1 MTRKD
6 TNVCWM
12 LALCAAVAML
22 APASA
27 NLNLYLTQY
36 EVRRLLGLSA
46 ELFYVREGVINEYA
60 LNFVVPVPAHI
71 DSLAFT
77 WQSLGR
83 PLPYSVS
90 LDVNNREALPS
101 PRLNMS
107 VSGHVPTAPETWS
120 VLLPCSGD
128 VAAEVD
134 VVLRVNVTLAK
145 DNIKALT
152 FRRRKIC
159 LKADRTVTR
168 PGAAPGAAGG
178 GSAAGGS
185 LGAAAGTDPEQT
197 AVPLPTA
204 SVFYIAVGCACLLIA
219 LLVTGL
225 TIYYTRS
232 RKLRRQGDMLQE
244 SRLGS
249 SSSSAQGHA
258 TFLAEPGL
266 LAAPVNNW
274 TAASSCKSGSYASFR
289 RLPDRL
295 DRLPAYT
302 SCSSAYTPLDE
313 HAPHSRS
320 PDHHEDLQQRIA
332 QLTIQRCR
340 VRLRS
345 VVLEGTFGRVY
356 RGSYADEEGVE
367 QEVLVKTVTDHASQV
382 QVSLLLQE
390 GMAMYGVSHKNVMSI
405 LGVSIEDH
413 TAPFLLYPLRN
424 HQNLKRFLQKCKLC
438 PKGIAH
444 SLTTQEVVDMALQ
457 ITTGMQYLH
466 RKRLL
471 HRDLSARNCVVD
483 DKLRVQ
489 ITDNALARDLFPAD
503 YQCLGDNE
511 NRPVKWLAIESLSH
525 KTFTTASDVWSFGV
539 LLWELTTL
547 AQQPYV
553 EIDPFEMEVYLR
565 DGYRLAQPVNCPDE
579 LFAVMAYCWAMSSEE
594 RPTFHQ
600 LNACLQEF
608 YTQLTRYV

>member
-1 MTRKD
+1 MSATMSWLL
-6 TNVCWM
+6 VM
-12 LALCAAVAML
+12 CAAAVL
-22 APASA
+22 GPASGS
-27 NLNLYLTQY
+27 LNLYLTQH

-46 ELFYVREGVINEYA
+46 ELFYVREGVVNEYA
-60 LNFVVPVPAHI
+60 LNFTVPVPAQI

-77 WQSLGR
+77 WQSLSR

-90 LDVNNREALPS
+90 VDVNNREALPA

-120 VLLPCSGD
+120 VLLACSGD

-134 VVLRVNVTLAK
+134 VVLRVNVTLGR
-145 DNIKALT
+145 DNVTALT

-159 LKADRTVTR
+159 LKVDRVVSRTATGTAV
-168 PGAAPGAAGG
+168 GSGG
-178 GSAAGGS
+178 G
-185 LGAAAGTDPEQT
+185 LVAAGTDPQQT

-204 SVFYIAVGCACLLIA
+204 YVFYIAVVCACSLIA
-219 LLVTGL
+219 VIVTGL
-225 TIYYTRS
+225 TIYYARS

-249 SSSSAQGHA
+249 SSSSAQGPA

-266 LAAPVNNW
+266 LAAPANNW

-289 RLPDRL
+289 RLPTL
-295 DRLPAYT
+295 PLPAYT

-313 HAPHSRS
+313 RSQAAHSHTTHHSHEDR
-320 PDHHEDLQQRIA
+320 HHEDLQQRIA

-356 RGSYADEEGVE
+356 RGSYADEEGAE

-382 QVSLLLQE
+382 QISLLLQE

-413 TAPFLLYPLRN
+413 TAPFLLYPLRG
-424 HQNLKRFLQKCKLC
+424 HQNLKRFLNKCKQC
-438 PKGIAH
+438 PEGIAH

-457 ITTGMQYLH
+457 VTTGMQYLH

-471 HRDLSARNCVVD
+471 HRDLAARNCVVD

-547 AQQPYV
+547 AQQPYI

-608 YTQLTRYV
+608 YAQLTRYV